1 MSEVMIINF
10 EIMVLLMIIQTFFY
24 LKIPVKS
31 MIRFPIMATTVSFS
45 LILTPI
51 LMINEVPTTPYIQLF
66 FMVYQ
71 TLLFFFSTI
80 EYLKQ
85 KKR

>member
-1 MSEVMIINF
+1 MLVNFLVMT
-10 EIMVLLMIIQTFFY
+10 LLIFVQSYFY
-24 LKIPVKS
+24 FKISVKS
-31 MIRFPIMATTVSFS
+31 LIRFPIMFTTASFS
-45 LILTPI
+45 LIITPM
-51 LMINEVPTTPYIQLF
+51 LMVNELPATPYIQLF

-85 KKR
+85 KKK

>member
-66 FMVYQ
+66 FMIFQ